1 MKTDLKIVTYEYNK
15 ATGTIKHCTP
25 SYILVEK
32 HKNNIPTDS
41 ADWLWTILL
50 KKT

>member
-1 MKTDLKIVTYEYNK
+1 MNI
-15 ATGTIKHCTP
+15 IKPRAQLNMSTS

-50 KKT
+50 KKTFKIMTF